1 MTRPPLLCYRTAIK
15 PGFGVKF
22 VKRLRFIVA
31 ATALAA
37 IGTPI
42 AAQQLTAPSYDFVT
56 AVKNR
61 NGDKATQL
69 LNDNPAGIVN
79 SRDGAGDTGLIL
91 AIARQDSDWT
101 AFLINKGADPNLG
114 GKGGDTP
121 LITAARVGFED
132 AVEWLVNGG
141 AKVDGTNKMG
151 ETALIV
157 AVQQRQVAIVRVLL
171 GAGANPDKADTA
183 AGYSA
188 REYAERDT
196 RSRQILQL
204 IEAKKPKASAAK

>member
-1 MTRPPLLCYRTAIK
+1 LLCYRAVIK
-15 PGFGVKF
+15 PGVGVKS
-22 VKRLRFIVA
+22 VKRLRFIIA
-31 ATALAA
+31 ATALVAIAA
-37 IGTPI
+37 PI
-42 AAQQLTAPSYDFVT
+42 VAQQLTAPSYDFVT

-132 AVEWLVNGG
+132 AVEWLLSGG
-141 AKVDGTNKMG
+141 AKVDATNKMG

-157 AVQQRQVAIVRVLL
+157 AVQQREIPIIKVLL
-171 GAGANPDKADTA
+171 GAGANPDKSDSA

-188 REYAERDT
+188 RQYAERDT

-204 IEAKKPKASAAK
+204 IDAMKPKASAAK